1 MLQYKCSVSS
11 KWFRAADNVMA
22 VTTEGETG
30 GSLQAALSQR
40 PRGFWVSED
49 K

>member
-22 VTTEGETG
+22 VTTGETG